1 MKITEQ
7 QIINA
12 LMENCHWQKLPKGS
26 TAIKVV
32 KIPEAAQEILKLIQH
47 ENQ

>member
-1 MKITEQ
+1 MKEQ
-7 QIINA
+7 ILLIAEA
-12 LMENCHWQKLPKGS
+12 LRQGHISPKEA